1 MLLNNGP
8 IRIGNRV
15 NGGGE
20 AFNGLVD
27 ELSLYNRPL
36 TQPEIATIY
45 NAGSAGKCTPEASP
59 TPTATATATATFTP
73 TPTATAT
80 ATSTATATPTPTPTP
95 TCPTIILSPPNL
107 PNGTV
112 GISYSRTITASGG
125 TSPYLFQVVSGSLP
139 PLLTLNP
146 NTGVLSGTPTSFGSF
161 TFVIRATD

>member
-1 MLLNNGP
+1 
-8 IRIGNRV
+8 
-15 NGGGE
+15 
-20 AFNGLVD
+20 FNGLVD

-80 ATSTATATPTPTPTP
+80 ATSTATATFTPTPTATATHTRTPTPTPTATATPTPTPTP

-146 NTGVLSGTPTSFGSF
+146 NTGVLSGTPTSSG
-161 TFVIRATD
+161 